1 VFFFLF
7 FIKLKSIFIFI
18 AKIGKKRLKKAEG
31 WLQSSK
37 LCWQQCIVLFWRV

>member
-1 VFFFLF
+1 
-7 FIKLKSIFIFI
+7 
-18 AKIGKKRLKKAEG
+18 LKKAEG